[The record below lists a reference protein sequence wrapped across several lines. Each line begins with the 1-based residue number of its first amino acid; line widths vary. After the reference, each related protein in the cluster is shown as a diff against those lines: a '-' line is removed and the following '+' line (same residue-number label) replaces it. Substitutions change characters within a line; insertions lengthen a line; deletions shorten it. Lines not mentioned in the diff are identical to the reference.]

1 MGKDGQPPINPLM
14 ILELISQVQK
24 DTKQRILGQAM
35 GDGLVLGIAITHLHS
50 DKPKRPLQSEQTIIS
65 TGTFCRHTAPKITT
79 KTYITRLPVFPSL
92 ITRPPT
98 IRSSVP
104 SKFILSYYQ

>member
-14 ILELISQVQK
+14 ILKLIYQVQK

-50 DKPKRPLQSEQTIIS
+50 EKPKRPTSIRADHN
-65 TGTFCRHTAPKITT
+65 FYRHI
-79 KTYITRLPVFPSL
+79 LPAH
-92 ITRPPT
+92 RP
-98 IRSSVP
+98 
-104 SKFILSYYQ
+104 